1 MREVK
6 LSFRTETMR
15 ISLSNRNLSFS
26 CLNETNECFN
36 IIKVIVISNNSL
48 TMIDNTILFIFFK
61 TVQKGF
67 NSIPFGKHRESIGF
81 DFCEH
86 TFSTVGF
93 T

>member
-1 MREVK
+1 MWICSK
-6 LSFRTETMR
+6 
-15 ISLSNRNLSFS
+15 NWNLSFS

-67 NSIPFGKHRESIGF
+67 NPIPFGKHRESIGL
-81 DFCEH
+81 DFCKH
-86 TFSTVGF
+86 TFFTVGF